1 MLTGEFY
8 RWSSNTEVKPL
19 VKRKLTERVSFTDFQ
34 LLPPLTS
41 ASVEVLVRN
50 PTASD
55 VILLHGWCP
64 PNRFDKR
71 ILLGQEELKD
81 SKESVA

>member
-1 MLTGEFY
+1 MEQQHRGEATCQKKTDRKGQFY
-8 RWSSNTEVKPL
+8 WFPVATP
-19 VKRKLTERVSFTDFQ
+19 F
-34 LLPPLTS
+34 
-41 ASVEVLVRN
+41 VEVLVRN

-81 SKESVA
+81 SKESVAWQYHHPVTSCI